1 MPDPLASAAQLVPG
15 YRLDR
20 YELLCPVA
28 RGGMAAVWL
37 ARFKGKHGFEKLV
50 AVKTILP
57 LYAAEPEF
65 RRMFLDE
72 AGIASRIE
80 HVNVAQI
87 LDLGEQDGILYLVM
101 EWVDGD
107 SLSRLAR
114 TLTDSGAIMPPALAL
129 RVVSDSCE
137 GLHAAHELC
146 DAQGHALSVVHR
158 DVSPQNILL
167 SSKGAIKLIDF
178 GIAKAR
184 DRASEDTRVGTFKG
198 KIHYMAPEQALG
210 KPIDRR
216 ADVWAV
222 AAVLYR
228 LLAQRTVYDGE
239 GRLDALRNLT
249 SNALILP
256 LPAGLPPELAR
267 VVFKALSW
275 KPEARYE
282 SCAELHDELETVIRV
297 TGLGATP
304 GELGA
309 FVNRH
314 LGERFEARRRTIA
327 TALQSV
333 SENST
338 VRTGLPAD
346 ELLESES
353 ESESESEV
361 AATAVLTPM
370 PGADPL
376 DMHAEPTR
384 RWSATPHALSAGSTS
399 PEQRGARATARK
411 ALWFGVVAVTL
422 LLGLWLRQRTTA
434 SSAPVVAATL
444 ATGTEHAAPSAAE
457 SASAAPSAAP
467 DVVQA
472 PEPVASVEVVSV
484 ESLALAQTATATSKA
499 TQRATKAKPAVPVS
513 AAHAK
518 PPKRRVVD
526 DGF

>member
-1 MPDPLASAAQLVPG
+1 
-15 YRLDR
+15 
-20 YELLCPVA
+20 
-28 RGGMAAVWL
+28 
-37 ARFKGKHGFEKLV
+37 
-50 AVKTILP
+50 
-57 LYAAEPEF
+57 
-65 RRMFLDE
+65 MFLDE

-80 HVNVAQI
+80 HANVAQI

-129 RVVSDSCE
+129 RIVSDSSA

-146 DAQGHALSVVHR
+146 DAQGHALGVVHR

-239 GRLDALRNLT
+239 GRLDTLRNLT
-249 SNALILP
+249 SNALIFP
-256 LPAGLPPELAR
+256 LPAELPAQLAR

-282 SCAELHDELETVIRV
+282 SCAELHDELETVMRV

-338 VRTGLPAD
+338 VRTGAPAVD
-346 ELLESES
+346 FFESES
-353 ESESESEV
+353 ESNSESDSEV
-361 AATAVLTPM
+361 AATAVLTPR

-376 DMHAEPTR
+376 DMQAEPTR

-399 PEQRGARATARK
+399 PEQRGPRAAARK
-411 ALWFGVVAVTL
+411 AVWFGVAAAMLV
-422 LLGLWLRQRTTA
+422 LGLWLRHRTTA
-434 SSAPVVAATL
+434 SSAAVVAATL
-444 ATGTEHAAPSAAE
+444 ATATERAAPSATE
-457 SASAAPSAAP
+457 SVTAAPSAAP
-467 DVVQA
+467 SAVQA
-472 PEPVASVEVVSV
+472 PEPAASVEVVSV
-484 ESLALAQTATATSKA
+484 ESLALVQTVKA
-499 TQRATKAKPAVPVS
+499 TTKATKAKPGIRVS

-518 PPKRRVVD
+518 PPKRKVVD